1 MRPGSAAGECPAL
14 PTLELRRPILCIKIW
29 WQLEPGDAWRQEIS
43 MAIGAAHT
51 TMHRMSGAEFRA
63 FQATRPDPER
73 WELVKGIPVMMVP
86 ATIAHQRIAG
96 NLVRLL
102 NDALAKYDPTRFAVH
117 ESGVE
122 LGDVAL
128 APIGEEYRPEPDVMV
143 IDTDYEP
150 RQRFVDRAY
159 VIAEIVS
166 DTDTEPVAG
175 TREPWIAVKRR
186 LYLAHAPC
194 EAVILI
200 DPYRIEVKFDLRAKD
215 GWVSQTLTRLDE
227 QLTIPCCG
235 FQCLV
240 AAIYEGTPLNR
251 RHVSPRKSL

>member
-1 MRPGSAAGECPAL
+1 MSIEAAN
-14 PTLELRRPILCIKIW
+14 
-29 WQLEPGDAWRQEIS
+29 
-43 MAIGAAHT
+43 T
-51 TMHRMSGAEFRA
+51 TTHRMSGAEFRA

-73 WELVKGIPVMMVP
+73 WELVKGIPIMMVP
-86 ATIAHQRIAG
+86 PTIAHQWIAW
-96 NLVRLL
+96 NLQRRL
-102 NDALAKYDPTRFAVH
+102 NDALAKYDPTRIAVQA
-117 ESGVE
+117 SGVE
-122 LGDVAL
+122 LGDAAL

-175 TREPWIAVKRR
+175 TKEPWIAVKRR

-200 DPYRIEVKFDLRAKD
+200 DPYRIEVEIDLRTKD
-215 GWVSQTLTRLDE
+215 GWVSQTLTSLDE

-235 FQCLV
+235 LQCLV

-251 RHVSPRKSL
+251 RPVSPRKSQ